1 MTSSESMNQQIP
13 SLSVVVPVHNG
24 AAWLAETLQ
33 SIYAQTWA
41 DFELILVDDASTD
54 NLREVLAS
62 QQDHRLYVLHLEKN
76 AGVAGARNAGI
87 ARARGQFVAFCDADD
102 LCDPRRFELQL
113 AYLQTHPGVGA
124 CGTAFTCFDTQER
137 ETVVNPATDAEIRHA
152 LLRGNC
158 FGMSTMMGKAELF
171 QHHPFDQSVAPTE
184 DYDMWTRLASSG
196 VQLANLP
203 QSLLRYR
210 IHAQQASQQKAQ
222 RLDQL
227 ARKIRSLYC
236 ARLMGAS
243 RLVERLQAE
252 NIVPA
257 DMDEAADR
265 ILAFCAD
272 KREFVPSEFRFML
285 AWMYQKLPSHGLRPW
300 TAWRRLQARLGLSLN
315 STYRTNTALLALLP
329 GALTRRHFDTLV
341 KLKR

>member
-1 MTSSESMNQQIP
+1 MTSQETMSKQGP
-13 SLSVVVPVHNG
+13 ALSVVVPVHNG
-24 AAWLAETLQ
+24 AALLAETLK
-33 SIYAQTWA
+33 SIYAQSWV

-54 NLREVLAS
+54 NLREVLAANP
-62 QQDHRLYVLHLEKN
+62 DWRLQVVHLENN

-87 ARARGQFVAFCDADD
+87 ARARGKYVAFCDADD
-102 LCDPRRFELQL
+102 LCNPLRFELQL
-113 AYLQTHPGVGA
+113 AYLQAHQAVGA

-137 ETVVNPATDAEIRHA
+137 ETVVNPATDAKIRHA

-158 FGMSTMMGKAELF
+158 FGMSTMMGRAELF
-171 QHHPFDQSVAPTE
+171 RRHPFDQSVAPTE

-236 ARLMGAS
+236 ARLIGATA
-243 RLVERLQAE
+243 LAECLQAE
-252 NIVPA
+252 KLGVA
-257 DMDEAADR
+257 DMEKAAEC
-265 ILAFCAD
+265 ILAFCANQ
-272 KREFVPSEFRFML
+272 REFAPSEFRFML
-285 AWMYQKLPSHGLRPW
+285 AWMYQKLPAHGLQHW
-300 TAWRRLQARLGLSLN
+300 MAWRRLQARLGIALN
-315 STYRTNTALLALLP
+315 STYRINTALLAFLP
-329 GALTRRHFDTLV
+329 EVLTKSHFDTLV
-341 KLKR
+341 KLKS

>member
-1 MTSSESMNQQIP
+1 MTSDEARSNP
-13 SLSVVVPVHNG
+13 VPALSVVVPVHNG
-24 AAWLAETLQ
+24 ATWLAETIR
-33 SIYAQTWA
+33 SIYAQSWD

-54 NLREVLAS
+54 NLEEVLAANP
-62 QQDHRLYVLHLEKN
+62 DRRLQVLHLEKN

-87 ARARGQFVAFCDADD
+87 ARMQGQYIAFCDADD
-102 LCDPRRFELQL
+102 ICNPRRFELQL
-113 AYLQTHPGVGA
+113 AYLQKHPAVGA
-124 CGTAFTCFDTQER
+124 CGTAFTCFDTQDG
-137 ETVVNPATDAEIRHA
+137 ETVVNPVTNAEIRHA

-158 FGMSTMMGKAELF
+158 FGMSTMMGRAELF
-171 QHHPFDQSVAPTE
+171 RRHPFDQSVAPTE

-236 ARLMGAS
+236 ARLIGATV
-243 RLVERLQAE
+243 LAERLQAE
-252 NIVPA
+252 KLGVA
-257 DMDEAADR
+257 DMEDAADR

-272 KREFVPSEFRFML
+272 HREFSPHEFRFML
-285 AWMYQKLPSHGLRPW
+285 AWMYQKLPAHGLRPW
-300 TAWRRLQARLGLSLN
+300 RGWRRLQTRLGMKLN
-315 STYRTNTALLALLP
+315 STYQINTLLLALLP
-329 GALTRRHFDTLV
+329 RVLTQCHFDTLV

>member
-1 MTSSESMNQQIP
+1 MTSQETICKQGP
-13 SLSVVVPVHNG
+13 ALSVVVPVHNG
-24 AAWLAETLQ
+24 ATWLAETL
-33 SIYAQTWA
+33 SCIYAQSWA

-54 NLREVLAS
+54 NLQEVLAANP
-62 QQDHRLYVLHLEKN
+62 DRRLQALHLEKN

-87 ARARGQFVAFCDADD
+87 AMAQGQYIAFCDADD

-113 AYLQTHPGVGA
+113 AYLQAHPAVGA
-124 CGTAFTCFDTQER
+124 CGTAFTCFDTQEG
-137 ETVVNPATDAEIRHA
+137 ETVVNPLTNAEIRHA

-158 FGMSTMMGKAELF
+158 FGMSTMMGRAELF
-171 QHHPFDQSVAPTE
+171 RRHPFDQSVAPTE

-203 QSLLRYR
+203 QALLRYR
-210 IHAQQASQQKAQ
+210 IHALQASQQKAN

-236 ARLMGAS
+236 ARLIGATS
-243 RLVERLQAE
+243 LVERLQAE
-252 NIVPA
+252 KLGVA
-257 DMDEAADR
+257 DMEEATER

-272 KREFVPSEFRFML
+272 QREFAPSEFRFML
-285 AWMYQKLPSHGLRPW
+285 AWMYQKLPEQGLRPW
-300 TAWRRLQARLGLSLN
+300 TAWRRLQARLGMTLN
-315 STYRTNTALLALLP
+315 STYRVNTALLALLP
-329 GALTRRHFDTLV
+329 SALTQRHFDTLV